1 MYQEHNK
8 FLVLVLYVDDILL
21 VCNDFDGL
29 LKCVK
34 ASFFLN
40 LTWKIWGLLSNI
52 LQFKLT

>member
-8 FLVLVLYVDDILL
+8 FLVLLLYVDDILL

-34 ASFFLN
+34 ARLFFKFDMKDLGP
-40 LTWKIWGLLSNI
+40 IE
-52 LQFKLT
+52 